1 MLNSKLENWDKEEE
15 NSIELETQK
24 LEEVNLEIRNSKTW
38 DKEEQNSIKL
48 GTRKLE
54 RSELRIWK
62 HVSTEIILWYTI
74 DGVYYHIL
82 AVE

>member
-62 HVSTEIILWYTI
+62 HVSTEIIL
-74 DGVYYHIL
+74 
-82 AVE
+82 